1 MGSSLGWTDEDRVP
15 LFRAYMEV
23 SEDPVSSTGRSKDQL
38 WAAVHEKWT
47 DRMTKKGPLRVKRNV
62 SALEKQFKKIRKGV
76 SSFTSHYLA
85 VNNMQT
91 TGNLTEED
99 IISGAVARYCSLDI
113 YESIRSDREKNK
125 RNGKTAKRK
134 AKLAHCKWVGCWRVL
149 RTSDKF
155 SGAANTADDA
165 SVDLGDS
172 SDEDGDSG
180 STSSPNSRNKGYQS
194 RPGGIKDAKLM
205 RSEDAGMEKQV
216 KESTAAV
223 DKLTVAQQER
233 TALCSFDSAAMRHT
247 PEAAQYRQAVMLKMM
262 QAAGPAAPPAP
273 APTPTPPARSA
284 AQKIHVVEVGDG
296 VAAMEVTTLAADA
309 SSSAPLAA
317 GSAAGAHAPP
327 GKDPPAARVAADTAA
342 ATALAAE
349 AKSPAAPPARGSG
362 GGDHRGRKS
371 QAAKQR
377 AASAALNK
385 QLDTTRGLDQ
395 NSESDT
401 TTTTTT
407 DTEKRSDCV
416 LLCAL

>member
-1 MGSSLGWTDEDRVP
+1 MNYNLPKSMGSSLGWTDEDRVP
-15 LFRAYMEV
+15 LCRAYLEV
-23 SEDPVSSTGRSKDQL
+23 SEDPVSATGRSKDQL

-47 DRMTKKGPLRVKRNV
+47 DLMTKKGPLRVKRNV

-85 VNNMQT
+85 VKNMQT

-113 YESIRSDREKNK
+113 YESIRSDREKDK
-125 RNGKTAKRK
+125 RKGKTAKRK

-165 SVDLGDS
+165 SVDVGDS
-172 SDEDGDSG
+172 SDEDGESG

-194 RPGGIKDAKLM
+194 RPGGIKAAKLM

-216 KESTAAV
+216 KASTAAV

-233 TALCSFDSAAMRHT
+233 TALCFFDSPSMRHT

-262 QAAGPAAPPAP
+262 QAAGLAAPPAP
-273 APTPTPPARSA
+273 APTPAPPARSA
-284 AQKIHVVEVGDG
+284 AKKIHVVEVGDG

-309 SSSAPLAA
+309 SSSAPPAA
-317 GSAAGAHAPP
+317 GSAAGANAPP
-327 GKDPPAARVAADTAA
+327 GEDPPAARVAADTAA
-342 ATALAAE
+342 ATALAAG
-349 AKSPAAPPARGSG
+349 AKSPAAPPARGSR
-362 GGDHRGRKS
+362 GGDNQRGRKS

-377 AASAALNK
+377 AASAALSK

-395 NSESDT
+395 SSESDT

-407 DTEKRSDCV
+407 DTE
-416 LLCAL
+416 